1 MTGKTLASSS
11 LRELSGW
18 LQRADRSKAATE
30 VTSSLD
36 QGPLNPMDDADAI
49 WPDLT
54 YSAWSETLATLH
66 LWTQIVGKIR
76 LTLTPWLNH
85 SWQTPLYVTAH
96 GLGASPIPIGTEIF
110 DIEFDFVDH
119 RLAVR
124 TSLGAEQSLQ
134 LQPQSV
140 ADFYRAIVDLL
151 GGMGIAVAIK
161 ETPNEVPN
169 PIRFPDDRT
178 HAAYDAGAAH
188 RFWRALIQA
197 DRIFKLFRTGFLGKA
212 SPVHFFWGSFDLAVT
227 RFSGR
232 PAPMHPGGVPGL
244 PDAVAREAYSHEVS
258 SAGFWPGN
266 EAFPRAAFYSYAY
279 PEPPGFRDRQTAPG
293 AAFDPTLG
301 EFILPYGTVAQSP
314 DPDALLLEFLSTTY
328 VAAAEAAGWDRA
340 ALECPLGV
348 PGRVR
353 PIVR

>member
-1 MTGKTLASSS
+1 MNS
-11 LRELSGW
+11 
-18 LQRADRSKAATE
+18 ADP
-30 VTSSLD
+30 V
-36 QGPLNPMDDADAI
+36 

-85 SWQTPLYVTAH
+85 SWHAPLYVTAR
-96 GLGASPIPIGTEIF
+96 GLGTSPIPIGTEIF
-110 DIEFDFVDH
+110 EIEFDFVGQ

-124 TSLGAEQSLQ
+124 TSRGAERSLP
-134 LQPQSV
+134 LRPQSV
-140 ADFYRAIVDLL
+140 ADFYRATIDLL
-151 GGMGIAVAIK
+151 ASMGVAVAIK

-169 PIRFPDDRT
+169 PIRFSEDRI
-178 HAAYDAGAAH
+178 HASYDAAAAH
-188 RFWRALIQA
+188 RFWRALVQA
-197 DRIFKLFRTGFLGKA
+197 DRIFKLFRSGFLGKA

-232 PAPMHPGGVPGL
+232 RAPLHPGGVPGL
-244 PDAVAREAYSHEVS
+244 PDAVVREAYSHEVS
-258 SAGFWPGN
+258 SAGFWPGA

-279 PEPPGFRDRQTAPG
+279 PEPAGFRDRPVAPG
-293 AAFDPTLG
+293 SYFDTTLG
-301 EFILPYGTVAQSP
+301 EFILPYDTVAQAGQ
-314 DPDALLLEFLSTTY
+314 PDALLLDFLSTTY
-328 VAAAEAAGWDRA
+328 VAAAETGGWDRA

-353 PIVR
+353 PI